1 MTCKSLI
8 LLVLIEKLI
17 IFIIFCADWLFYME
31 KAFTEKLEIRLA
43 FGAIAQ

>member
-1 MTCKSLI
+1 MI
-8 LLVLIEKLI
+8 LLELVGEFI